1 MISGLVR
8 VLFVLL
14 FVFPVSVFIGDDL
27 FSGDATSDC
36 FFDYLGRVR
45 VSWDSMSKKMA
56 TTP

>member
-45 VSWDSMSKKMA
+45 VSWDSNV
-56 TTP
+56 